1 MQLPQLKSPLARAVV
16 PVGLGIGFFAVLMAA
31 TWGMAS
37 YISHRPSNITNLGAK
52 IFEVG
57 PVESIARAVD
67 AGGPL
72 LFPDLKSPN
81 GTRSIVLD
89 HTGADPTRGW
99 QMYCGWQVYYGHPA
113 DSDASC
119 LVTHTPNTRK
129 FTDCNKR
136 TLAPEQLALPTD
148 VRPIVEN
155 RTTLFI
161 DLRGGK

>member
-99 QMYCGWQVYYGHPA
+99 QVYYGHPA

-155 RTTLFI
+155 RKTLFI
-161 DLRGGK
+161 DLRGGR

>member
-1 MQLPQLKSPLARAVV
+1 MPLPKLRSPFARAVV
-16 PVGLGIGFFAVLMAA
+16 PVGLGIAFFALLMLA

-37 YISHRPSNITNLGAK
+37 YISNRPANMTNLGAR

-67 AGGPL
+67 TGGPL

-99 QMYCGWQVYYGHPA
+99 QVYYGHPA
-113 DSDASC
+113 DSDATC
-119 LVTHTPNTRK
+119 LVTHTPNTRN
-129 FTDCNKR
+129 FTDCNNR
-136 TLAPEQLALPTD
+136 TLTPEQLALPTD

-155 RTTLFI
+155 RKTLYI
-161 DLRGGK
+161 DLRDGK